1 MKGQFLFLWLLVCL
15 VPLVAS
21 KGSKNSLNVQL
32 KHFNEAD
39 ADSDGQVD
47 LNEVNTFIVST
58 TLNYYINMLM
68 IPDSYEAKTTKN
80 QTLMSHF
87 SWLFYNWPSF
97 KNLNVAL

>member
-1 MKGQFLFLWLLVCL
+1 MRYKMKGQFLFLWLLVCL

-47 LNEVNTFIVST
+47 LNEVNTFIVSN
-58 TLNYYINMLM
+58 TLIDRPMLKRVLL
-68 IPDSYEAKTTKN
+68 PE
-80 QTLMSHF
+80 
-87 SWLFYNWPSF
+87 P
-97 KNLNVAL
+97 